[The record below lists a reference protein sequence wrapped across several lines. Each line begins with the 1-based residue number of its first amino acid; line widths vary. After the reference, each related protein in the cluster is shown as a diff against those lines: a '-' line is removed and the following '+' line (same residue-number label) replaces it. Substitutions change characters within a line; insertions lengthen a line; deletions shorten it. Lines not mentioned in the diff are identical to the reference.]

1 MYKHWNNE
9 IMKYW
14 NIYDNKLN
22 NLYIWTVKNRFFLK
36 DNLLLKIFRLYYE
49 GFRDMNVG
57 KRLWLIILI
66 KLFIMFAILKIFFFP
81 DFLKSKY
88 STDKQRGDYVIEQ
101 LTKPKP

>member
-1 MYKHWNNE
+1 M
-9 IMKYW
+9 
-14 NIYDNKLN
+14 
-22 NLYIWTVKNRFFLK
+22 K